1 MITFTETTGILNQDD
16 IRRKTRIWQFDASSG
31 KVKRTWWISDA
42 EFKCDE
48 EDYDNSIPLTI
59 NTFTNRYLDAS
70 VGRCAALNGTENFV
84 LMADGGWDKPLHDGD
99 MVGLVP
105 AVGIADWIIYAYI
118 AVMAVMLVYC
128 IYMIATMK
136 TGDGAGSTKVYS
148 LSSMTNQK
156 RPGEIVERQYGYLKR
171 QPSYAANP
179 YTKYVKN
186 VQWLYAIFCVGTGK
200 FQFDAIDPYGFEN
213 TNWSEYSDVSIT
225 VIQPNGY
232 ASAFD
237 NNITTSSEVADGL
250 ELIPYNEGANDDWEE
265 PGYVGPNGYT
275 NFSTP
280 YGAEDGWYG
289 WFSAN
294 DVGTACS
301 KLMFDF
307 SFPNGL
313 GHTKKN
319 GDAQSY
325 TVSWQAQYRSMTA
338 NGDGSITY
346 GTPVTLS
353 YSKKKAT
360 NGALRYTMEVDVP
373 AGAYQVRARRTS
385 QRNALHSANGQRTR
399 ETLQWTALRAKLPN
413 KTSFG
418 NRTIIMLKA
427 RAQNGLTDSAA
438 KRFYVKG
445 TGYSPIYNTTTKVW
459 TDTPNRNPVWAACD
473 MLRSSNGGNYPD
485 SMLALDHLA
494 SWAAWCDT
502 NQVYFDYC
510 FDDQSDIDTQMKVA
524 LRVMRASPIYT
535 NGQFH
540 ILRDEQVTIPTEIF
554 TPANIV
560 SGSLKIQYKGQTD
573 DDYDGLRVEYAD
585 PEDDFNTNTVDCLR
599 SGSTGSNLKTTT
611 MKGCCDRTRAYRL
624 GMYEWITE
632 IENRAAISFT
642 STKVGWQCEPGAM
655 IYLNHPMFRQHDD
668 GRIIAISGTTVTLD
682 RNVKLNSEYNNI
694 LLIRNCKTGGELGRY
709 VATYATE
716 GDYHTLTLDAA
727 PDATGMEFNDPQ
739 ALPVFALGIA
749 TNFAK
754 KCRVTKTQNKQDGT
768 DIECFIDTDARF
780 AYDASYPDTG
790 SSGSATGSSLSEY
803 ATGIDGPHEF
813 AWDPSGYMYV
823 SAMDGDS
830 VVKFASDGTY
840 TTFASGIDAAHGMVF
855 DASGNLYVS
864 SLNAFKIYKIASDGT
879 KSVFATDVGKI
890 YGMVFDESENL
901 YAASFTKNCIYKITS
916 DGIKSEFASGI
927 SGATGIAWDSDK
939 SFLYC
944 ASYSSGMI
952 YKISAD
958 GSSMSTFASGLG
970 QVYEIAFDS
979 YDNLYATRYY
989 TSSYTATGL
998 WKISSSGDITS
1009 FADICGAHD
1018 LAIRNDIIYVG
1029 SFEEDQVYSVDI
1041 YGNIKV
1047 LAYGIDGVY
1056 GVSFDDNGRL
1066 WIAGYNSDSIYQLLW
1081 SATLSAPAN
1090 VTVAPYDPESTG
1102 TPTDITISWDT
1113 VSGFDTYIVQY
1124 SQDGETWTTLS
1135 GSTTA
1140 TSALVGSYMSGYFY
1154 ARVAVVYNGC
1164 IWSWGESAATW
1175 MPSSTLGFIY
1185 VTSDNFIDTTSDGY
1199 KMVFQGES

>member
-84 LMADGGWDKPLHDGD
+84 LMANGGWDKSLHDGD

-105 AVGIADWIIYAYI
+105 AVGVWWTVAYYI
-118 AVMAVMLVYC
+118 VMAIMMAYC

-136 TGDGAGSTKVYS
+136 TGDGSGSTTVYS

-179 YTKYVKN
+179 YTIYKNN
-186 VQWLYAIFCVGTGK
+186 VQWLYAIFCVGEGK
-200 FQFDAIDPYGFEN
+200 FQFDANDPYGFEN
-213 TNWSEYSDVSIT
+213 TNYSAYSDVSIT
-225 VIQPNGY
+225 VVQPYGY
-232 ASAFD
+232 ADMFD
-237 NNITTSSEVADGL
+237 NNIVTSSEVADGL
-250 ELIPYNEGANDDWEE
+250 ELIPYNEGKEAGEDGAWEDT
-265 PGYVGPNGYT
+265 GYEGPNGYT
-275 NFSTP
+275 NFGSP

-289 WFSAN
+289 WFSAS

-313 GHTKKN
+313 GHTNKN
-319 GDAQSY
+319 GDGQSY
-325 TVSWQAQYRSMTA
+325 TVSWQAQYRSMTK
-338 NGDGSITY
+338 NEDGSITY

-360 NGALRYTMEVDVP
+360 NTALRYTMEVTVP
-373 AGAYQVRARRTS
+373 SGAYQVRARRTS
-385 QRNALHSANGQRTR
+385 QRNALHSANGQRTH

-427 RAQNGLTDSAA
+427 RAQNGLTDSAS

-445 TGYSPIYNTTTKVW
+445 TGYSPIYDTTTKAW

-494 SWAAWCDT
+494 TWAAWCDT
-502 NQVYFDYC
+502 NHVYFDYC
-510 FDDQSDIDTQMKVA
+510 FDAQSDIDTQMKVA
-524 LRVMRASPIYT
+524 LRVMSASPIYT

-540 ILRDEQVTIPTEIF
+540 VLRDEPVTIPTEIF

-585 PEDDFNTNTVDCLR
+585 PDDDFNTNTVDCLR

-624 GMYEWITE
+624 GMREWITE
-632 IENRAAISFT
+632 IGNRAAISFT
-642 STKVGWQCEPGAM
+642 STKIGWQCEPGAM

-668 GRIIAISGTTVTLD
+668 GRIIAIDGTTVTLD
-682 RNVKLNSEYNNI
+682 RNVKLNSEYNNTF
-694 LLIRNCKTGGELGRY
+694 LIRNCKTGGELGRY
-709 VATYATE
+709 VATYTTE

-727 PDATGMEFNDPQ
+727 PDATGMEFYDPQ
-739 ALPVFALGIA
+739 ALPTFALGIA

-780 AYDASYPDTG
+780 AYDAAYPDVD
-790 SSGSATGSSLSEY
+790 
-803 ATGIDGPHEF
+803 I
-813 AWDPSGYMYV
+813 PSV
-823 SAMDGDS
+823 QP
-830 VVKFASDGTY
+830 VIPGTP
-840 TTFASGIDAAHGMVF
+840 TNV
-855 DASGNLYVS
+855 
-864 SLNAFKIYKIASDGT
+864 
-879 KSVFATDVGKI
+879 
-890 YGMVFDESENL
+890 
-901 YAASFTKNCIYKITS
+901 
-916 DGIKSEFASGI
+916 
-927 SGATGIAWDSDK
+927 
-939 SFLYC
+939 
-944 ASYSSGMI
+944 
-952 YKISAD
+952 
-958 GSSMSTFASGLG
+958 
-970 QVYEIAFDS
+970 
-979 YDNLYATRYY
+979 
-989 TSSYTATGL
+989 TAT
-998 WKISSSGDITS
+998 
-1009 FADICGAHD
+1009 
-1018 LAIRNDIIYVG
+1018 
-1029 SFEEDQVYSVDI
+1029 
-1041 YGNIKV
+1041 
-1047 LAYGIDGVY
+1047 
-1056 GVSFDDNGRL
+1056 
-1066 WIAGYNSDSIYQLLW
+1066 
-1081 SATLSAPAN
+1081 
-1090 VTVAPYDPESTG
+1090 PYDPESTG
-1102 TPTDITISWDT
+1102 TPTDITIAWDS
-1113 VSGFDTYIVQY
+1113 VSGFDTYMVQY
-1124 SQDGETWTTLS
+1124 SQDGETWTTLT

-1164 IWSWGESAATW
+1164 VWSWGTSAATW
-1175 MPSSTLGFIY
+1175 MPSSALEFVY